1 MGLFKISRELQFG
14 VYSHPNSYPAR
25 KEELFYRGGNKGWE
39 GYIKQSPWL
48 FIVWVLAWKEECFF
62 FLLGWRRKW
71 QPTPSSV
78 LVWRILWTGDPD
90 GLPSMGLHRVRYDWR
105 DLACMHA
112 CSYEAGCQSS
122 PVSLPTLLNWDFCL
136 FIFLFLFL
144 CVCVCVFFHKSK
156 KGIQSNR
163 YKSLCLIPARRLPQ
177 W

>member
-1 MGLFKISRELQFG
+1 MSATLG
-14 VYSHPNSYPAR
+14 SHMQIPAQQG
-25 KEELFYRGGNKGWE
+25 KENLLIE
-39 GYIKQSPWL
+39 GEGKLEGMATINTESM
-48 FIVWVLAWKEECFF
+48 VVSGWVLAWKEECFF

-136 FIFLFLFL
+136 FIFLFLFFL
-144 CVCVCVFFHKSK
+144 CVCVCFFPQKQEGDSK
-156 KGIQSNR
+156 Q
-163 YKSLCLIPARRLPQ
+163 Q
-177 W
+177 V